1 MLNAKIADIALA
13 QYDMKVGYALKKK
26 FYKVMLFSSFV
37 WIISNFHHPVTPT
50 YFTSLGLPNHIFGT
64 SYAMMVFTSFL
75 TAPIWGSWGD
85 NNSRIKTLTL
95 STFIYGLSQIGFAF
109 VTSFWGI
116 MFFRATAGIASGG
129 YSVGLMAAIVD
140 TSEPENRSV
149 AMANYSALM
158 SVSFAIGFLI
168 GGALGYFSPQ
178 VVFIIQG
185 ILMLLVS
192 LGFRFIV
199 GETNEETK
207 GKQDSKV
214 VFIWDILRDA
224 KKSKEIFS
232 SWIIIFLIIT
242 FFSYIASGS
251 NVNAFNYYLK
261 ERLNLKPIVNGIW
274 KAITGI
280 IGLIA
285 NLTINVYLIRNTNIK
300 KSLIGLLS
308 LLTLSAIMI
317 ILNTS
322 FYPFMIWNL
331 VFFTLHTILVPIL
344 QNFAIHGHQNDIGL
358 MSGIYNAVKALGEM
372 FGSIIAGFA
381 YNISSMMPFILTA
394 ISVSIATLFIIIENL
409 KDAKANN

>member
-1 MLNAKIADIALA
+1 
-13 QYDMKVGYALKKK
+13 MKKQ
-26 FYKVMLFSSFV
+26 FYKVMIFSSLV
-37 WIISNFHHPVTPT
+37 WILGNLHHPVTPT

-75 TAPIWGSWGD
+75 SAPIWGSWGD
-85 NNSRIKTLTL
+85 KNSRIKTLIL
-95 STFIYGLSQIGFAF
+95 STLIYGLSQIGFAF
-109 VTSFWGI
+109 VTSFWSI

-178 VVFIIQG
+178 IVFIIQG
-185 ILMLLVS
+185 TLMIMVS
-192 LGFRFIV
+192 LGFKFIV
-199 GETNEETK
+199 GETNEATK

-224 KKSKEIFS
+224 KKSKEIFN
-232 SWIIIFLIIT
+232 SWIIIFLMVT
-242 FFSYIASGS
+242 LFSYIASGS
-251 NVNAFNYYLK
+251 NVNVFNYYLK
-261 ERLNLKPIVNGIW
+261 EQLNLKPIVNGIW

-285 NLTINVYLIRNTNIK
+285 NLTINVYLIRKTNIK
-300 KSLIGLLS
+300 KSLAGLLS
-308 LLTLSAIMI
+308 LITISAIMI
-317 ILNTS
+317 ILNTG

-331 VFFTLHTILVPIL
+331 IFFTLHTVLVPIL
-344 QNFAIHGHQNDIGL
+344 QNFAVHGHQNDIGL

-372 FGSIIAGFA
+372 FGSIVAGFA
-381 YNISSMMPFILTA
+381 YNISSMLPFIITA
-394 ISVSIATLFIIIENL
+394 ISVSIATGFIIFENL
-409 KDAKANN
+409 RERKLND

>member
-1 MLNAKIADIALA
+1 
-13 QYDMKVGYALKKK
+13 MKKQ
-26 FYKVMLFSSFV
+26 FYKVMIFSSLV
-37 WIISNFHHPVTPT
+37 WILGNLHHPVTPT

-75 TAPIWGSWGD
+75 SAPIWGSWGD
-85 NNSRIKTLTL
+85 KNSRIKTLIL
-95 STFIYGLSQIGFAF
+95 STLIYGLSQIGFAF
-109 VTSFWGI
+109 VTSFWSI

-178 VVFIIQG
+178 IVFIIQG
-185 ILMLLVS
+185 TLMIMVS
-192 LGFRFIV
+192 LGFKFIV
-199 GETNEETK
+199 GETNEATK

-224 KKSKEIFS
+224 KKSKEIFN
-232 SWIIIFLIIT
+232 SWIIIFLMVT
-242 FFSYIASGS
+242 LFSYIASGS
-251 NVNAFNYYLK
+251 NVNVFNYYLK
-261 ERLNLKPIVNGIW
+261 EQLNLKPIVNGIW

-285 NLTINVYLIRNTNIK
+285 NLTINVYLIRKTNIK
-300 KSLIGLLS
+300 KSLAGLLS
-308 LLTLSAIMI
+308 LITISAIMI
-317 ILNTS
+317 ILNTG

-331 VFFTLHTILVPIL
+331 IFFTLHTILVPIL
-344 QNFAIHGHQNDIGL
+344 QNFAVHGHQNDIGL

-372 FGSIIAGFA
+372 FGSIVAGFA
-381 YNISSMMPFILTA
+381 YNISSMLPFIITA
-394 ISVSIATLFIIIENL
+394 ISVCIATGFIIFENL
-409 KDAKANN
+409 RERKLND